1 MTAAA
6 SQNQPP
12 ATSPTAADTFAWVD
26 AAQSFAEHR
35 ARLEHV
41 VRARPITPA
50 QYRRLT
56 GW

>member
-1 MTAAA
+1 MSGLDTSPSASPAAA
-6 SQNQPP
+6 PI
-12 ATSPTAADTFAWVD
+12 ADTFAWVD

-41 VRARPITPA
+41 VRDRPITPA

>member
-1 MTAAA
+1 MIAA
-6 SQNQPP
+6 PIP
-12 ATSPTAADTFAWVD
+12 APARPDDTFAWVD
-26 AAQSFAEHR
+26 AVQSFAEHR

-41 VRARPITPA
+41 VRDEPITPA

>member
-12 ATSPTAADTFAWVD
+12 ATSPTAADTFAVD

-41 VRARPITPA
+41 VRDRPITPA